1 MAYVWKWNVHPISC
15 LIESEFIQVK
25 EGGRKRGERMN
36 SSEPKKTLGATTNK
50 PFRMLRSEFENR
62 RKWSEAN
69 VLSIASFLL
78 FIICLDFDRLLVCI
92 CF

>member
-1 MAYVWKWNVHPISC
+1 MTYVRNAHPISC

-25 EGGRKRGERMN
+25 EGRRKRGERVN
-36 SSEPKKTLGATTNK
+36 SSEPKKTLGARTNK
-50 PFRMLRSEFENR
+50 PFKMPRSEFEPR

-78 FIICLDFDRLLVCI
+78 SIICLDFDRLLVCI